1 MAHASRAAAVTQLG
15 HALMGLRRSMARPPV
30 TELPVPGL
38 GRRVDLAKVLA
49 CVALRE
55 LGTDQPTVAVKDLAG
70 HLQLEHSTASRL
82 MGEAEVEG
90 LVVRTADDQDRRRTM
105 VSLTETGERVADGAT
120 AAQNAF
126 FSLLLSDWPDADVAE
141 LARLLERLRHT
152 VEERRVDLP
161 ALAMDAWRRAEGSHP
176 RS

>member
-1 MAHASRAAAVTQLG
+1 MTHASRAAAVTQLG

-70 HLQLEHSTASRL
+70 HLQLDHSTASRL
-82 MGEAEVEG
+82 MGEAAVEG

-152 VEERRVDLP
+152 VEERRVDLH
-161 ALAMDAWRRAEGSHP
+161 ALAMDAWRRAEGLHP

>member
-1 MAHASRAAAVTQLG
+1 MARLG
-15 HALMGLRRSMARPPV
+15 AALMGLRRAMARPPV

-38 GRRVDLAKVLA
+38 GRRVDLAKVMA

-55 LGTDQPTVAVKDLAG
+55 LAQGQPTVAVKDLAA

-82 MGEAEVEG
+82 MGEAEEEG
-90 LVVRTADDQDRRRTM
+90 LVVRTADAADRRRTT
-105 VSLTETGERVADGAT
+105 VALTETGQRVVDGAT
-120 AAQNAF
+120 AAQSAF
-126 FSLLLSDWPDADVAE
+126 LAILLADWPEADVAQ

-152 VEERRVDLP
+152 VEARRGDFHE
-161 ALAMDAWRRAEGSHP
+161 LAMDAWRRAEGLHP